1 MHGVRVVNRFGITD
15 LDIGPSKPRVAG
27 LNPAGRTKSNRTR
40 KSYLKTVNVPF
51 DNTYAK
57 LPERFFA
64 KQEPTRVQEPKLV
77 CLNRKL
83 AANLSIDPD
92 WLESP
97 DGVAMLAGNALP
109 EGAEPIAQAYAGHQF
124 GGFSPQLGDGRAI
137 LLGEVIDT
145 DGVRRDLQLKGSG
158 RTPFSRGGDG
168 KSALGPVVRE
178 YIVSEGMASLG
189 VPTSRALAAV
199 TTGER
204 VVREEGLLLG
214 GVMTRVAA
222 SHIRVGTF
230 QYFLAR
236 SDIDA
241 VRLLADH
248 AIARHYPAAS
258 EAPEPYVALLESVSA
273 AQADLIA
280 QWMSLGFIHGVMNT
294 DNTAISGETI
304 DYGPCAFMDAF
315 HPKCVFSSIDSGGRY
330 AWGNQPEIGLWNL
343 TRFAEALLPLLSED
357 SSRATEIAKAALS
370 GYPERFDRQYTAR
383 FRAKFGLP
391 PEAPFELVKECLD
404 LLGSQEVDF
413 TLFFRQLTRVAGGED
428 TETLAALF
436 SSREPFE
443 KWFGKWRGEADP
455 AKHVADMRAANPIRI
470 PRNHRVEQAI
480 QNAYRGDYAP
490 FHRLVDALAS
500 PYAEQIEYADL
511 ETPPRP
517 EEIVRETFCGT

>member
-1 MHGVRVVNRFGITD
+1 MNI
-15 LDIGPSKPRVAG
+15 
-27 LNPAGRTKSNRTR
+27 
-40 KSYLKTVNVPF
+40 PF

-64 KQEPTRVQEPKLV
+64 KQEPVRVPEAKLIR
-77 CLNRKL
+77 CNRELAAKL
-83 AANLSIDPD
+83 AIDAD
-92 WLESP
+92 WLESA
-97 DGVAMLAGNALP
+97 DGVAMLAGNAIP

-137 LLGEVIDT
+137 LLGEVIAT
-145 DGVRRDLQLKGSG
+145 DGARYDLQLKGSG

-168 KSALGPVVRE
+168 KSALGPVLRE
-178 YIVSEGMASLG
+178 YIVSEAMAALG
-189 VPTSRALAAV
+189 VPTTRALAAV

-204 VVREEGLLLG
+204 VMRQEGPLLG
-214 GVMTRVAA
+214 AVFTRVAA

-236 SDIDA
+236 NDIEA
-241 VRLLADH
+241 LRLLADH
-248 AIARHYPAAS
+248 AIARHYSAAA
-258 EAPEPYVALLESVSA
+258 EAPDPCVVLLESVA
-273 AQADLIA
+273 AVQADLIA

-315 HPKCVFSSIDSGGRY
+315 HSQCVFSSIDSGARY
-330 AWGNQPEIGLWNL
+330 AWGNQSDIGLWNL
-343 TRFAEALLPLLSED
+343 TRFAETLLPLLSKD
-357 SSRATEIAKAALS
+357 PSKATKIAEATLS
-370 GYPERFDRQYTAR
+370 GYPERFGGQYIAR

-391 PEAPFELVKECLD
+391 REAPVEIIKECLA
-404 LLGSQEVDF
+404 LLGTQAVDF

-428 TETLAALF
+428 SQALAAMF
-436 SSREPFE
+436 CSSDPFE
-443 KWFGKWRGEADP
+443 KWFAKWRCEADT
-455 AKHVADMRAANPIRI
+455 ATHLTDMRAANPILI

-480 QNAYRGDYAP
+480 QSAYAGDFSQ

-500 PYAEQIEYADL
+500 PYADQVEYADL

-517 EEIVRETFCGT
+517 EEIVHETFCGT